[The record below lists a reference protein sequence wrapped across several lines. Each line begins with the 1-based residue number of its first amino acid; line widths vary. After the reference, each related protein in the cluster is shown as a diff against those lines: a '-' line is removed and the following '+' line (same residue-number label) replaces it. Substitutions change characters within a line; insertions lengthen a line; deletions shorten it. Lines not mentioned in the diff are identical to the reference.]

1 MVYSG
6 IRSVL
11 RFSFWLFV
19 LGLFWGFLPIVSA
32 PTARF
37 TVNANDPSVINDG
50 ITKLYWQ
57 RCIYPYA
64 YSSTA
69 TPAGCQKKTAF
80 PGGVT
85 MSFGNASNYC
95 SNYNSGSV
103 TWRLPSIQELKSI
116 VDRSQ
121 FAPAL
126 NSIFDPGQAS
136 SGNGVPDFFWTTT
149 KYAQNTGNIWTV
161 NFYYGY
167 SYFTAGA
174 GNSYY
179 LRCVSSTSP

>member
-1 MVYSG
+1 MLDSG
-6 IRSVL
+6 KLSVL
-11 RFSFWLFV
+11 RFGFWTVVWILFCGV
-19 LGLFWGFLPIVSA
+19 FSDVFA
-32 PTARF
+32 QTARF
-37 TVNANDPSVINDG
+37 TVNANNASVINDNV
-50 ITKLYWQ
+50 TKLYWQ
-57 RCIYPYA
+57 KCIYPYS

-69 TPAGCQKKTAF
+69 TPAGCQK
-80 PGGVT
+80 
-85 MSFGNASNYC
+85 NASYPGSVTLTFSNASSYC

-136 SGNGVPDFFWTTT
+136 SGSGVPDFFWSST
-149 KYAQNTGNIWTV
+149 KYAQNNGNIWTV

-167 SYFTAGA
+167 SYFTAGS

-179 LRCVSSTSP
+179 LRCVSSTPQ